1 MRQNPEHIR
10 EYGSVLATAERHTLI
25 SFAERLPSWVTSDML
40 TILGLASMVLAGMSF
55 WAARW
60 YDDALFIVVVAL
72 ALNWFGDSL
81 DGTVARVR
89 KQQRPRYGYYVDH
102 VIDIIGVCF
111 LFGGPGRVRL
121 HVSADRDGIAGRLPP
136 GNGGAVSGH
145 LLLGSIQVVPIQD
158 GTHGIAHP
166 AGGGHLV
173 PAAQA
178 GGVCGRPRPVSSFR
192 HWWVGRH
199 RRVRIGHARGRPR
212 GTPAFSI
219 RQNPYPPLPRSRGKT

>member
-1 MRQNPEHIR
+1 MRQNPEHVR

-25 SFAERLPSWVTSDML
+25 WFAERLPSWVTSDML

-102 VIDIIGVCF
+102 VIDIIGICF
-111 LFGGPGRVRL
+111 LFGGLAASGYMSPLIAMGLLVGYLLVTAELFLATYSLGVFKLSQFKMGPTELRILLAVGTLYLL
-121 HVSADRDGIAGRLPP
+121 HKPVVYVAGHGPFLLFDIGGLVGIAGLGLAMLVSAARNTRILYQAEPLPP
-136 GNGGAVSGH
+136 
-145 LLLGSIQVVPIQD
+145 
-158 GTHGIAHP
+158 
-166 AGGGHLV
+166 
-173 PAAQA
+173 AA
-178 GGVCGRPRPVSSFR
+178 PVSR
-192 HWWVGRH
+192 
-199 RRVRIGHARGRPR
+199 
-212 GTPAFSI
+212 
-219 RQNPYPPLPRSRGKT
+219 